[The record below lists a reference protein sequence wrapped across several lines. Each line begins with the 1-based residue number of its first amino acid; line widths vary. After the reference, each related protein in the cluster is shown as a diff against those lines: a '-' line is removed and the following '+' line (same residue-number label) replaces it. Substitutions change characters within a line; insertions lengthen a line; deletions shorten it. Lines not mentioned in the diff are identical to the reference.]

1 MLEPCKKNDPFT
13 STSSKVNLEASR
25 VDADL
30 TTVFLNV
37 LATKVGHSFVIFLF
51 QTDQKVAAKN
61 VMWNFTRTMQKL
73 LISSFS
79 LLHLSAPHQ
88 GLKFKTSKTSFNKD
102 QPW

>member
-1 MLEPCKKNDPFT
+1 MWNFFPHNFVLARALSQARQKKVNRRVSEPCKKNDPFT

-61 VMWNFTRTMQKL
+61 VM
-73 LISSFS
+73 
-79 LLHLSAPHQ
+79 
-88 GLKFKTSKTSFNKD
+88 
-102 QPW
+102 